1 VGALIKGNKP
11 YTKGIAKVYEWQGKL
26 GGKSPSTRP
35 DGKRQEDPNDIRGNG
50 QTMNKLTTT
59 KTMIDNNYFA
69 SNNTARD

>member
-35 DGKRQEDPNDIRGNG
+35 DGERG
-50 QTMNKLTTT
+50 KPE
-59 KTMIDNNYFA
+59 
-69 SNNTARD
+69 